1 MTKVDTFKDVII
13 AIKGR
18 KMGNK
23 INLLT
28 TRLRNLFSQFETHPI
43 VVAYSGGK
51 DSTFLLHHVLV
62 LLSAM
67 KTNPLVV
74 VYADTLVENPVVH
87 QHVMGFLQKV
97 KAYCEKTGIDVR
109 ILIAQPELR
118 NSFWVNV
125 IGKGYPLP
133 NHRFRWCQDKLKI
146 KPVKKVL
153 ASFQEG
159 IMLVAVRSQ
168 ESLARKRS
176 LNRRLDGMELEKN
189 SLRVFAPIFDFT
201 EEDIWEFLTQSPT
214 PWGEDYGR
222 VISLYRTA
230 RGECP
235 LIPEKN
241 KFHNGCGM
249 RFGCWVCTV
258 VREDKTLRNQA
269 INNEVLKRL
278 YEFRNWLVNFCN
290 NPQNRLP
297 FRRNGQPAANNKG
310 TLSLEAREKILEKVL
325 ELEKHT
331 ALQIIRPEEILE
343 IKKIWED
350 DARRFNNYIREYTKP
365 LILSSDG
372 NCALATFSA
381 SSIGKGSE

>member
-1 MTKVDTFKDVII
+1 ME
-13 AIKGR
+13 
-18 KMGNK
+18 NK
-23 INLLT
+23 TNLLT
-28 TRLRNLFSQFETHPI
+28 TRLRNLFHQFETHPI
-43 VVAYSGGK
+43 IVAYSGGK

-62 LLSAM
+62 LLSEM
-67 KTNPLVV
+67 KTNPLVI

-87 QHVMGFLQKV
+87 QHALGFLGKV
-97 KAYCEKTGIDVR
+97 EVYCEGVGIDAR
-109 ILIAQPELR
+109 LLIAQPEIR

-133 NHRFRWCQDKLKI
+133 NHRFRWCQDRLKI

-176 LNRRLDGMELEKN
+176 LKRRLDGMELERN
-189 SLRVFAPIFDFT
+189 RLRVFAPIFDFT

-214 PWGEDYGR
+214 PWGEDYSD
-222 VISLYRTA
+222 VVNLYRTA

-258 VREDKTLRNQA
+258 VKDDKTLRNQA
-269 INNEVLKRL
+269 INNEALQKL
-278 YEFRNWLVNFCN
+278 YEFRNWLVEFCN
-290 NPQNRLP
+290 DPQNRLL

-310 TLSLEAREKILEKVL
+310 TLSFSAREKILEKVL
-325 ELEKHT
+325 ELEKHMGT
-331 ALQIIRPEEILE
+331 QILKPEELLE
-343 IKKIWED
+343 IKKIWKED
-350 DARRFNNYIREYTKP
+350 AQRFASYYMREYTKP
-365 LILSSDG
+365 LSMSSDG
-372 NCALATFSA
+372 SWALATFSA